1 MSTAAY
7 LAALL
12 GVGVLA
18 GIVSTVASLAS
29 VVSYPALLAL
39 GLPPVSANVTNT
51 VALMFTAVGAAA
63 GSRPELSGQRARVL
77 RLGLLTAAGGGAGA
91 ALLLTTPA
99 RGFEYVA
106 PVLIAA
112 GSLVILRRPAPASP
126 AAAGDGTSAGGD
138 GTPAGGDGTP
148 AGGDG
153 VPDSGSAPA
162 AATREREGWGSRAG
176 VFAVAV
182 YVGYFG
188 AAGGVLMLA
197 LLLRLFR
204 QSLARTNAL
213 KNVISGLANAVA
225 GIAFAIFGP
234 VRWSAAL
241 PLAAGF
247 LIGGWIGPKIV
258 RRLPA
263 RGLRAFIGLCG
274 LAVAVRLAVST
285 Y

>member
-1 MSTAAY
+1 MSIAAEV
-7 LAALL
+7 ALL

-39 GLPPVSANVTNT
+39 GLRPVSANVTNT

-63 GSRPELSGQRARVL
+63 GSRPELAGQGRRVL

-91 ALLLTTPA
+91 ALLLLTPA
-99 RGFEYVA
+99 RGFELVA
-106 PVLIAA
+106 PVLIAL
-112 GSLVILRRPAPASP
+112 GSLIILRRPVPARP
-126 AAAGDGTSAGGD
+126 AD
-138 GTPAGGDGTP
+138 P
-148 AGGDG
+148 
-153 VPDSGSAPA
+153 VP
-162 AATREREGWGSRAG
+162 GWLSQAG

-197 LLLRLFR
+197 VLIRLFS

-213 KNVISGLANAVA
+213 KNVISGLANGVA
-225 GIAFAIFGP
+225 GVGFAIFGP
-234 VRWSAAL
+234 VQWAAVL
-241 PLAAGF
+241 PLAIGF
-247 LIGGWIGPKIV
+247 LAGGWIGPALV

-263 RGLRAFIGLCG
+263 RGLRVFVGICG
-274 LAVAVRLAVST
+274 LAVAIRLGVSA